1 MRVTLV
7 AMSEKVKYVST
18 TSYICPSV
26 GCEGGREE
34 VLFVKLLSPMG
45 GKQISQECFNCGV
58 QLKEVEEHQVLHQH
72 GGQGG

>member
-1 MRVTLV
+1 M

-18 TSYICPSV
+18 TSYICPSA

-58 QLKEVEEHQVLHQH
+58 
-72 GGQGG
+72 